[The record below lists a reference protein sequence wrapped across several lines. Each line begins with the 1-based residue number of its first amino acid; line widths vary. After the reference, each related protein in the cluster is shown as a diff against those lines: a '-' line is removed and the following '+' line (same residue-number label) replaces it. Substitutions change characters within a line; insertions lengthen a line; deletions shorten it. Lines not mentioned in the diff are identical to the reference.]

1 MDGRPQVR
9 KDVMNHTLKIIGATT
24 LIIAGAIGAQALAE
38 SGPNDAEIAHI
49 AYTAGQIDID
59 AAKQALA
66 KSHNAQVRDFASTML
81 RDHQAV
87 NVQALAL
94 VKKLGVTP
102 ADNGTSQVLAKQAAS
117 AHDQLARLNGA
128 AFDHAYIA
136 NEAAYHGTVNGALK
150 TTLIPAADNSE
161 LKSLLEAGL
170 QLFSE
175 HQAHAEQLA
184 RKI

>member
-1 MDGRPQVR
+1 
-9 KDVMNHTLKIIGATT
+9 MNPHFSLFAAAALVVGGTLGAS
-24 LIIAGAIGAQALAE
+24 ALAD
-38 SGPNDAEIAHI
+38 SGPTDAEIAHI
-49 AYTAGQIDID
+49 AYTAGQIDVD
-59 AAKQALA
+59 AARQALA
-66 KSHNAQVRDFASTML
+66 KSRNARVRAFASTML

-102 ADNGTSQVLAKQAAS
+102 ADNATSQGLAKQAAS
-117 AHDQLARLNGA
+117 AHDRLAKLRGA
-128 AFDHAYIA
+128 AFDHAYVQ

-150 TTLIPAADNSE
+150 TVLIPSADNSE

-184 RKI
+184 KKI